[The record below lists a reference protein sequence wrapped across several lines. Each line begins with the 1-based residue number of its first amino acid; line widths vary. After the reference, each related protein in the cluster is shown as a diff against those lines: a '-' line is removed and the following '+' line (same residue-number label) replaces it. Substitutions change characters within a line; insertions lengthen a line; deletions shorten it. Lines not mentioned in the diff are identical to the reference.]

1 MKKLFTVLPL
11 VLATSAAMAYEQDKT
26 YQFTILHTNDTHG
39 HFWPNAK
46 GEYGFPA
53 HKTIVNRVKAEVEK
67 KGGSLV
73 LLNAGD
79 FNTGVPESDMQTAEP
94 DIKAMNAM
102 GYEATVLG
110 NHEFDNPLQILD
122 MQEKWANFPFLSAN
136 VINTKTGKT
145 LVKPYTILNKQD
157 LKIAVVGL
165 TTEDTAKLG
174 NPEYLHNVKFEDPTT
189 VAKATLK
196 ELNEKVKPDVKIALT
211 HMGYYY
217 DAKHGSN
224 APGDVSL
231 ARNLDKGAF
240 DMIIGGHSHD
250 PICVDDK
257 GVWIKDYQPTQP
269 CKPDF
274 QNGTWIMQAFEWGK
288 YVGRA
293 DFEFKNGELK
303 LVNYQLIPVNLKKK
317 VKKEDG
323 KTEYVNYTEEIPQD
337 PEMEKL
343 LKSYQDKGDALLSQ
357 KVGKLN
363 GKLEGDRTIIRFE
376 QTNLGHLI
384 AEAQRQKAKADIGIM
399 NSGGIRDSIQEG
411 DVTYKDILKI
421 HPFGNIVSY
430 FELTGKELLDYLNVV
445 ALKEVDS
452 GAYAQYSGISMTV
465 NRADKKVENVK
476 IQGKPLDLNK
486 IYRISVPSY
495 NAAGGDGYPVMTKN
509 PTFVNTGFID
519 ADVLKEFFEKN
530 SPINA
535 EKYIPH
541 NEVTFMRSKEVTQKA
556 LRDLER
562 EQQLLQELVQFAES
576 QNYQLE
582 PQYITSVFQK
592 IIEDSVLTQQVYLQ
606 KKLNEQREETLHI
619 AFLGK
624 RGSYSNLAARNYAAR
639 YHQQF
644 AEISCDSFAQ
654 IFEKVEIGEADYGVL
669 PLENTTSGAINEVY
683 DLLQHTTLS
692 LVGELAYPI
701 KHCVLVNEQD
711 DLSKI
716 DTLYSHPQVIQQC
729 SQFIQSLER
738 VHIEYCESS
747 SHAMQ
752 LVASLNKPNIAA
764 LGNEDGGKLYGLHV
778 LKHNIANQ
786 ENNITRFI
794 VVAKQARE
802 VSPQIHTKTLLLMT
816 TSQQAGNIH
825 HPDTQI
831 ALEELKQFSNYLK
844 VLGCYPSEIVKPAKV

>member
-11 VLATSAAMAYEQDKT
+11 VLATSAAMAYEQGKT

-53 HKTIVNRVKAEVEK
+53 HKTIVNRVKAEVEQ
-67 KGGSLV
+67 KGGSLI

-250 PICVDDK
+250 PICVDEKGVWIKDYQPTQPCKPDFQNGTWIMQAFEWGKYVGRADFEFKNGELKLVNYQLIPVNLKNKVKKEDGKTEYVNYAEEIPQDPEMEKLLKTYQDKGDALLSQKVGKLKGKLEGDRTIIRFEQTNLGHLIAEAQRQKAKADIGIMNSGGIRDSIQEGDVSLARTLDKGAFDMIIGGHSHDPICVDDK

-323 KTEYVNYTEEIPQD
+323 KTEYVNYAEEIPQD

-541 NEVTFMRSKEVTQKA
+541 NEVTFK
-556 LRDLER
+556 
-562 EQQLLQELVQFAES
+562 
-576 QNYQLE
+576 
-582 PQYITSVFQK
+582 
-592 IIEDSVLTQQVYLQ
+592 
-606 KKLNEQREETLHI
+606 
-619 AFLGK
+619 
-624 RGSYSNLAARNYAAR
+624 
-639 YHQQF
+639 
-644 AEISCDSFAQ
+644 
-654 IFEKVEIGEADYGVL
+654 
-669 PLENTTSGAINEVY
+669 
-683 DLLQHTTLS
+683 
-692 LVGELAYPI
+692 
-701 KHCVLVNEQD
+701 
-711 DLSKI
+711 
-716 DTLYSHPQVIQQC
+716 
-729 SQFIQSLER
+729 
-738 VHIEYCESS
+738 
-747 SHAMQ
+747 
-752 LVASLNKPNIAA
+752 
-764 LGNEDGGKLYGLHV
+764 
-778 LKHNIANQ
+778 
-786 ENNITRFI
+786 
-794 VVAKQARE
+794 
-802 VSPQIHTKTLLLMT
+802 
-816 TSQQAGNIH
+816 
-825 HPDTQI
+825 
-831 ALEELKQFSNYLK
+831 
-844 VLGCYPSEIVKPAKV
+844 